1 MIFVCPKCGGA
12 LLCNGNAAA
21 CREGHSFDRATE
33 GYYNL
38 LLGHKK
44 GNRGD
49 NDEMVLA
56 RRAFLGGGY
65 YLPLASRV
73 AELVCELTPGG
84 GAVLDAGCG
93 EGYYT
98 DLAEQALLRRD
109 GHSRV
114 SGFDISR
121 DAVRRAAKRNPRI
134 SLAVAGSYHMPIAD
148 GSVDTVMNTF
158 SPLAREETHRV
169 LREGGVFV
177 MAIPAEEHLYE
188 LKAAIY
194 DTPYKNTVADTALE
208 GFELILDEPL
218 RFTVELRSREAV
230 ASLFKMTPYAYRTR
244 PTDAARIEALESL
257 SVTADF
263 RIFAYRKKRG

>member
-1 MIFVCPKCGGA
+1 MRFVCPKCRGRLNVFDGYVK
-12 LLCNGNAAA
+12 CP
-21 CREGHSFDRATE
+21 EGHSYDRARA

-38 LLGHKK
+38 LLSNSGQNH
-44 GNRGD
+44 GD
-49 NDEMVLA
+49 NREMILA
-56 RRAFLGGGY
+56 RRDFLDTGAY
-65 YLPLASRV
+65 APLRERI
-73 AELVCELTPGG
+73 AELVDECLFSNGTI
-84 GAVLDAGCG
+84 LDVGCG

-98 DLAEQALLRRD
+98 DAIARKLLESGKSAEIY
-109 GHSRV
+109 
-114 SGFDISR
+114 GFDISR
-121 DAVRRAAKRNPRI
+121 DAVTSASKRNKAFN
-134 SLAVAGSYHMPIAD
+134 LAVASAYKIPVAD
-148 GSVDTVMNTF
+148 GDFDVLINMF
-158 SPLAREETHRV
+158 SPFSLEET
-169 LREGGVFV
+169 LRALRRGGKFI

-218 RFTVELRSREAV
+218 RFTVDLRSRDAV

>member
-1 MIFVCPKCGGA
+1 MDFVCPKCKGIFTLSEGGA
-12 LLCNGNAAA
+12 KRCPL
-21 CREGHSFDRATE
+21 GHSFDRAKE

-38 LLGHKK
+38 LCSNTRGVH
-44 GNRGD
+44 GD
-49 NDEMVLA
+49 NKEMIEA
-56 RRAFLGGGY
+56 RRAFLNTGAYKPLCDAVSSLVLKYADGG
-65 YLPLASRV
+65 V
-73 AELVCELTPGG
+73 
-84 GAVLDAGCG
+84 VLDTGCG

-98 DLAEQALLRRD
+98 DSIQSALASC
-109 GHSRV
+109 GNGNSV
-114 SGFDISR
+114 MGFDISK

-218 RFTVELRSREAV
+218 RFTVELRSRDAV